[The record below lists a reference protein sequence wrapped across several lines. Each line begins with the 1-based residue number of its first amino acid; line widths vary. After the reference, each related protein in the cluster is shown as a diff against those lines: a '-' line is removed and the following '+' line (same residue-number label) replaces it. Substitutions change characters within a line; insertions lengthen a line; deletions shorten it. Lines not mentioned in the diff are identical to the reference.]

1 MARTWAFQFRKL
13 EKQGAR
19 CPIAPRCAGRGGPQL
34 ASWQSCRRHRTAAG
48 SNRLTQIAAHA
59 PPPRRAGARL
69 SQEQPLTK
77 YAAWPLSLCG
87 NPPSCAGRSE
97 RRLASWQSP
106 GRGELQLASGQ
117 SPGRGELQLASGQ
130 SHRRR
135 RTAAG
140 SDRLTQ
146 IVAHAPP
153 PRRAGARL
161 SQRRPAT
168 AVSRRRRA
176 LRLRRASPH
185 RRLPVRGPG
194 LRGRGRRPGGA
205 CPLAGAGRV
214 LRSSRR

>member
-87 NPPSCAGRSE
+87 NPPRCAGRSE
-97 RRLASWQSP
+97 
-106 GRGELQLASGQ
+106 LQLASWQ

-176 LRLRRASPH
+176 PRLRRASPH